1 MSAVLT
7 VLRQRTQ
14 NFIRDAALLPLV
26 LTKEVPDLLAKEL
39 TDLFETLN
47 KFLASM
53 IAMRLDSEADRVV
66 AMP

>member
-26 LTKEVPDLLAKEL
+26 LTKEVPDLLAKES

-47 KFLASM
+47 KLLASM

>member
-47 KFLASM
+47 KLLASM
-53 IAMRLDSEADRVV
+53 IAMSG
-66 AMP
+66 